1 MTTATIPIRQ
11 KVAGMA
17 LGAAVGDALG
27 APFEFG
33 PPGQYAKHFPTPRY
47 GSHTEMIGGG
57 SFNWK
62 AGEFTDDT
70 QMALTLADSLLR
82 NGHLNRHDIWTNWA
96 TWSTSAPDVGTT
108 TARGLTGT
116 APGESAA
123 NHFNN
128 GWRAAG
134 NGAVM
139 RTYPIALFGY
149 GKHLELS
156 AVMEMARTQALL
168 THGDPEA
175 SWVPAV
181 VSGLLFGLLHDS
193 TIDDAL
199 SHALDNIPE
208 NERQML

>member
-82 NGHLNRHDIWTNWA
+82 NGHLNRLA
-96 TWSTSAPDVGTT
+96 TSGPTGRRGQHLHPDVGTT

-116 APGESAA
+116 APGESACQP
-123 NHFNN
+123 FQQ
-128 GWRAAG
+128 W
-134 NGAVM
+134 
-139 RTYPIALFGY
+139 
-149 GKHLELS
+149 
-156 AVMEMARTQALL
+156 MA
-168 THGDPEA
+168 
-175 SWVPAV
+175 
-181 VSGLLFGLLHDS
+181 SG
-193 TIDDAL
+193 
-199 SHALDNIPE
+199 
-208 NERQML
+208 